1 MVNSINTDKKRRKLF
16 LKNLKKRN
24 SLKNLINNKELSNF
38 ERYQA
43 QLALQ
48 KMPRN
53 SSKIRIK
60 NRCIITGRTHGLV
73 GPFNISRIK
82 LRELASNG
90 SIPGIMKKAIW

>member
-24 SLKNLINNKELSNF
+24 NLKKSIQNKNNTMAECLS
-38 ERYQA
+38 A
-43 QLALQ
+43 QLILQ

-82 LRELASNG
+82 LRELILNG
-90 SIPGIMKKAIW
+90 LVPGVKKAIW

>member
-24 SLKNLINNKELSNF
+24 NLKEYIKNKNHTMAERLS
-38 ERYQA
+38 A
-43 QLALQ
+43 QLILQ

-82 LRELASNG
+82 LRELILNG
-90 SIPGIMKKAIW
+90 LVPGVKKAIW